1 MYFKN
6 KINLY
11 KRAVSQNYFTYLIY
25 TIIKTKIVSKSKSY
39 EMALTGVY
47 IFFCEFKFY

>member
-25 TIIKTKIVSKSKSY
+25 TIIKTKIVSKSY

-47 IFFCEFKFY
+47 IFFSELKFY